1 MTPFP
6 SIDGDDM
13 SIAMRWANDAA
24 GQLIDPHTAGGLAAA
39 RLSDVDPAI
48 PMVTLATAHPA
59 KFPDAVE
66 RATGLRPQL
75 PARISNLFERDESYD
90 RLPAT
95 FDAVS
100 AYIAERRSEEHTSEL
115 QSLMRISYAVF
126 CLKKKNAQLQTQHT
140 STHKRN

>member
-1 MTPFP
+1 MKGVEANRAMRRTNAQRTGAVKLF
-6 SIDGDDM
+6 SSARIDGDDM

-24 GQLIDPHTAGGLAAA
+24 GQLIDPHTAVGLAAA

-75 PARISNLFERDESYD
+75 PARISNLFKRAASYD
-90 RLPAT
+90 
-95 FDAVS
+95 
-100 AYIAERRSEEHTSEL
+100 
-115 QSLMRISYAVF
+115 
-126 CLKKKNAQLQTQHT
+126 KNRNNVVKG
-140 STHKRN
+140 KR

>member
-1 MTPFP
+1 
-6 SIDGDDM
+6 M

-24 GQLIDPHTAGGLAAA
+24 GQLIDPHTAVGLAAA

-66 RATGLRPQL
+66 RATGLRP
-75 PARISNLFERDESYD
+75 
-90 RLPAT
+90 
-95 FDAVS
+95 
-100 AYIAERRSEEHTSEL
+100 RSEEHTSEL

-126 CLKKKNAQLQTQHT
+126 CLKKQNSKQV
-140 STHKRN
+140 STKHSILNN